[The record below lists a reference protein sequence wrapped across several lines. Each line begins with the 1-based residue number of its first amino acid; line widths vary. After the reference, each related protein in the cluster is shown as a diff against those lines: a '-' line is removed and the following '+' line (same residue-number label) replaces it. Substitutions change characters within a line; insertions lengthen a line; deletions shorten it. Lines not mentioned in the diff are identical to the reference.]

1 MLNEKSLSSSINLIN
16 FCKKNKGDF
25 ISGNKVYEL
34 MDRNWKIKEFIFEG
48 KLIFEGEY
56 LKGVKNGKC

>member
-1 MLNEKSLSSSINLIN
+1 MNLIN

-34 MDRNWKIKEFIFEG
+34 MDRNWKIKEFNFEE

-56 LKGVKNGKC
+56 LKGVKNRKC

>member
-1 MLNEKSLSSSINLIN
+1 MNLIN
-16 FCKKNKGDF
+16 FCNKHKGDF

-56 LKGVKNGKC
+56 LKGVKNRKC

>member
-1 MLNEKSLSSSINLIN
+1 MLNEKSLSSSMNLIN

-34 MDRNWKIKEFIFEG
+34 MDGNWKIKEFNFEE

-56 LKGVKNGKC
+56 LKGVKNRKC